1 MWSEH
6 LRTHMKGPPVNRKAS
21 RITGTAAAAALATAI
36 VALTGTPAAAHV
48 TVTPSTTV
56 AGAYTV
62 LTVSVPHGCDGSG
75 TTKVAIQIPKEIVS
89 VTPTVNP
96 NWTVEKVMADLNPP
110 VKDSHGN
117 EITKRVDQV
126 VYTAKAP
133 LADDLRDVFQ
143 LSLKLPD
150 KAGLTLVFPAIQTC
164 EVGQTGWTQVAAEGQ
179 KADELEHP
187 APLFK
192 TTEKPAAANPA
203 PVANTGTTTT
213 TATDAGAS
221 TPALTWVALVVGV
234 LGLLVG
240 GFALLRPR
248 PKS

>member
-1 MWSEH
+1 M
-6 LRTHMKGPPVNRKAS
+6 NRIVS
-21 RITGTAAAAALATAI
+21 RLAGAGAAATVAAAI
-36 VALTGTPAAAHV
+36 VALPAVPAAAHV

-56 AGAYTV
+56 AGSYTV

-75 TTKVAIQIPKEIVS
+75 TSKVAIQIPRDINA

-96 NWTVEKVMADLNPP
+96 GWTVEKVMADLNPP

-133 LADDLRDVFQ
+133 LADGLRDSFE

-150 KAGLTLVFPAIQTC
+150 KAGLTLVFASVQTC
-164 EVGQTGWTQVAAEGQ
+164 EVGQTAWTQVAADGQ
-179 KADELEHP
+179 KADDLEHP

-192 TTEKPAAANPA
+192 TTAKATEKAADTA
-203 PVANTGTTTT
+203 PVANVSPSGE
-213 TATDAGAS
+213 AS
-221 TPALTWVALVVGV
+221 TPALTWVALVVGG
-234 LGLLVG
+234 LGLLCG

-248 PKS
+248 PRS